1 MKSIDADIKEGKFK
15 NIYFLMGV
23 EPYLIRLYRDK
34 LVNALVGSDDELNCR
49 YYDGP
54 VSDMGEVIEYAD
66 TVPFFAPRRV
76 IVMENTGLFK
86 SSDDKLASYLKD
98 MPETTFMIFTECFRG
113 ERRDERKY
121 ESALVDKRYKMYKTV
136 HDLGRIIEFKRLQEA
151 DLINW
156 LLRRF
161 ADSGL
166 KVTRRAMDCILE
178 YVGDDMT
185 RLVNE
190 SEKLICYRAGHSS
203 VDEDDVKEICSR
215 NIDNDIFEM
224 VGAIA
229 AKNRRK
235 ALKLYY
241 DLIELKVR
249 SMNILALISRE
260 FNLLMQVKILKN
272 SGRDKDDISKLTRIN
287 PFFVG
292 KYISVSGRF
301 TSEYLREAVEEC
313 VETETAAKQGLID
326 DMIAVEMLIIKYSS

>member
-34 LVNALVGSDDELNCR
+34 LVNALVGTDDELNCR

-98 MPETTFMIFTECFRG
+98 MPETTYMIFTECFRG

-151 DLINW
+151 DLTNW

-161 ADSGL
+161 ADNGL

>member
-34 LVNALVGSDDELNCR
+34 LVNALVGTDDELNCR

-76 IVMENTGLFK
+76 IVLENTGLFK

-203 VDEDDVKEICSR
+203 VDEDDVKKICSR

>member
-15 NIYFLMGV
+15 NIYFLIGV
-23 EPYLIRLYRDK
+23 EPYLIRHYRNK
-34 LVNALVGSDDELNCR
+34 LVNALVGSEDELNCR

-66 TVPFFAPRRV
+66 TVPFFASRRV

-86 SSDDKLASYLKD
+86 SADDKLASYLRD
-98 MPETTFMIFTECFRG
+98 MPETTFMIFTECFSG
-113 ERRDERKY
+113 DRRDERKY
-121 ESALVDKRYKMYKTV
+121 ESALVDKRYKLYKTV
-136 HDLGRIIEFKRLQEA
+136 HDLGRIIEFKRLQESE
-151 DLINW
+151 LTGW
-156 LLRRF
+156 LLRKF

-166 KVTRRAMDCILE
+166 KVTRRAMDRILE
-178 YVGDDMT
+178 YAGDDMT
-185 RLVNE
+185 RLSNE
-190 SEKLICYRAGHSS
+190 CEKLICYRAGHSS

-249 SMNILALISRE
+249 SMNILSLVSRE
-260 FNLLMQVKILKN
+260 FNLLMQVKALRN
-272 SGRDKDDISKLTRIN
+272 AGRDNDEIAGITRIN
-287 PFFVG
+287 KYFVG

-301 TSEYLREAVEEC
+301 TSEYLRGAVKEC